1 MRLAGSTSVLFAL
14 LGCGGSPPPPAAPVG
29 PATWAE
35 LAPRPAESPPKLDAA
50 KRYEVALAGPLPEV
64 EALEAALA
72 RKGLVADVGDEADGR
87 VVESQGVRC
96 SVQPRPKLGE
106 DILPSP
112 KIEPEYA
119 RWGLTMAEAE
129 GLAASIATAEI
140 ACKPSTSPILSAQVA
155 IQVTDAVAT
164 LVKGLVRDPTLRKWF
179 APAVWEP
186 LRTERHFEVG
196 AHVRVEITGE
206 GPLRAVRT
214 QGLTSFGRT
223 ELAIYPIDAA
233 EAEGVA
239 ARLLVLA
246 DSVLQE
252 DAPAAGAESS
262 LGPAKFIYLSPASY
276 DPHAPV
282 GPKPPS
288 MADTLVLA
296 DPRGRPGTQGAVDAL
311 VHRLNAQ

>member
-140 ACKPSTSPILSAQVA
+140 ASRINAAMSPL
-155 IQVTDAVAT
+155 AT
-164 LVKGLVRDPTLRKWF
+164 LQF
-179 APAVWEP
+179 APTAM
-186 LRTERHFEVG
+186 
-196 AHVRVEITGE
+196 A
-206 GPLRAVRT
+206 
-214 QGLTSFGRT
+214 
-223 ELAIYPIDAA
+223 
-233 EAEGVA
+233 
-239 ARLLVLA
+239 
-246 DSVLQE
+246 
-252 DAPAAGAESS
+252 
-262 LGPAKFIYLSPASY
+262 
-276 DPHAPV
+276 
-282 GPKPPS
+282 PS
-288 MADTLVLA
+288 MSTTVKLCARM
-296 DPRGRPGTQGAVDAL
+296 PRPWSATSMRA
-311 VHRLNAQ
+311 RRR